1 MGKDKNKKKLLNFY
15 SKEIVTCVMIGA
27 CKVMIQ
33 TWIADV
39 TSLLNTEVYQKHYDS
54 VPLWRQE
61 KADKIRFDE
70 DKALSVGAW
79 VLYEKMKK
87 AYHLKDDAPFNLS
100 HSGNYVLCSVE
111 DSGDVTTMV
120 GCDLE
125 KIKEPRLKIARRF
138 FCENECRMVE
148 EDPDNFFRFWVL
160 KESFMKVTR
169 LGLKLGLD
177 TFEIDLTERGPVL
190 KRKPDD
196 IEGEFYFK
204 EYGLEGVPYRIAVC
218 ANRND
223 FAENIT
229 TVNL

>member
-1 MGKDKNKKKLLNFY
+1 
-15 SKEIVTCVMIGA
+15 MIGA
-27 CKVMIQ
+27 CRTMIQ

-39 TSLLNTEVYQKHYDS
+39 TSLLNREVYQKHYES
-54 VPLWRQE
+54 VPEWRQE
-61 KADKIRFDE
+61 KADKIRFEE

-87 AYHLKDDAPFNLS
+87 TYHLEDDAPFNLS
-100 HSGNYVLCSVE
+100 HSGHFVLCSVE
-111 DSGDVTTMV
+111 DSGNPSAMV

-125 KIKEPRLKIARRF
+125 MIKEPRLKIAKRF
-138 FCENECRMVE
+138 FCENECKLVE
-148 EDPDNFFRFWVL
+148 ENPDNFYRFWVL

-177 TFEIDLTERGPVL
+177 TFEIDITENGPVL

-204 EYGLEGVPYRIAVC
+204 EYELERVPYRIAVC
-218 ANRND
+218 ANHNE
-223 FAENIT
+223 FVEKLT
-229 TVNL
+229 VVNL

>member
-1 MGKDKNKKKLLNFY
+1 
-15 SKEIVTCVMIGA
+15 
-27 CKVMIQ
+27 MIQ

-39 TSLLNTEVYQKHYDS
+39 TSLLNTEVYQKHYNT
-54 VPLWRQE
+54 VPEWRQK
-61 KADKIRFDE
+61 KADKIRFEE

-87 AYHLKDDAPFNLS
+87 TYHLNDDAPFNLS
-100 HSGNYVLCSVE
+100 HSGHFVLCSVE
-111 DSGDVTTMV
+111 DSGNPSAMV

-138 FCENECRMVE
+138 FCENECRLVE
-148 EDPDNFFRFWVL
+148 ENPDNFYRFWVL

-177 TFEIDLTERGPVL
+177 TFEIDITEVGPVL
-190 KRKPDD
+190 KRKPDG

-204 EYGLEGVPYRIAVC
+204 EYELERVPYRIAVC
-218 ANRND
+218 ANRD
-223 FAENIT
+223 EFAEKLT
-229 TVNL
+229 VVNL